1 MAGPRPDARRRFAAR
16 AFVLLFTAAAWAF
29 TPAAS
34 AQPPSVTPQKTMNS
48 DWTEPASFASVP
60 INSMRDHACMPA
72 NDGYDEQLHIAAPAR
87 VWPRGPGVLV
97 IPVCVRGIVPAVQ
110 HPTLPRIVAT
120 DLETRK
126 AYDEVAF
133 EYKLP
138 TRPGVE
144 VDTIASSRPP
154 RGKPVAPG
162 MSVGTQFSTD
172 LAARAGLPAS
182 PAKYEVYVESN
193 GLRSNTVTIEVLP
206 PR

>member
-1 MAGPRPDARRRFAAR
+1 M
-16 AFVLLFTAAAWAF
+16 
-29 TPAAS
+29 
-34 AQPPSVTPQKTMNS
+34 
-48 DWTEPASFASVP
+48 
-60 INSMRDHACMPA
+60 
-72 NDGYDEQLHIAAPAR
+72 
-87 VWPRGPGVLV
+87 
-97 IPVCVRGIVPAVQ
+97 PAVQ